1 MQVEFDVQIDTGAIF
16 DYMIKQAYSGTPGIA
31 AAAAGAVLL
40 LLFGRTGNAFC
51 LAAGLIVLAGFPAL
65 LYRKAKRR
73 EKDPDFGGSVH
84 YRLTEEGMEAVRPG
98 KRDFRKWEEVER
110 AVSTTK
116 SVLVLLPGSDACIFP
131 REQLKDSLIPAV
143 EMISTHVPAKKV
155 NIRM

>member
-1 MQVEFDVQIDTGAIF
+1 M
-16 DYMIKQAYSGTPGIA
+16 
-31 AAAAGAVLL
+31 
-40 LLFGRTGNAFC
+40 
-51 LAAGLIVLAGFPAL
+51 
-65 LYRKAKRR
+65 
-73 EKDPDFGGSVH
+73 
-84 YRLTEEGMEAVRPG
+84 
-98 KRDFRKWEEVER
+98 ER

>member
-1 MQVEFDVQIDTGAIF
+1 
-16 DYMIKQAYSGTPGIA
+16 
-31 AAAAGAVLL
+31 
-40 LLFGRTGNAFC
+40 
-51 LAAGLIVLAGFPAL
+51 
-65 LYRKAKRR
+65 
-73 EKDPDFGGSVH
+73 
-84 YRLTEEGMEAVRPG
+84 MEAVRAG